1 MHVLK
6 EKMKDSQQQNFE
18 EELKE
23 WKNEMLNDLDII
35 TQGLLIRGDEGKAS
49 VIKFYRALS
58 DKILNRKQ
66 YTRESNAARLK
77 E

>member
-23 WKNEMLNDLDII
+23 WKNEMLNDIDVIS
-35 TQGLLIRGDEGKAS
+35 QGLLIQGDEGKAS
-49 VIKFYRALS
+49 VIKFYRALGY
-58 DKILNRKQ
+58 KILNWKQ
-66 YTRESNAARLK
+66 YTRESNVALLK

>member
-23 WKNEMLNDLDII
+23 WKNEILNDIDVI
-35 TQGLLIRGDEGKAS
+35 TQGLLIQGDDGKAS

-58 DKILNRKQ
+58 DKILNWKQ
-66 YTRESNAARLK
+66 FTRESNAARLK

>member
-18 EELKE
+18 EELNE
-23 WKNEMLNDLDII
+23 WKNEMFNDIDVI
-35 TQGLLIRGDEGKAS
+35 TQGLLIQGDEGRAS

-58 DKILNRKQ
+58 DKILKWKQ
-66 YTRESNAARLK
+66 YTHESNAARLK

>member
-23 WKNEMLNDLDII
+23 WKNEILNDIDVI
-35 TQGLLIRGDEGKAS
+35 TQGLLIQVDDGKAS

-58 DKILNRKQ
+58 DKILNWKQ
-66 YTRESNAARLK
+66 FTRESNAARLK

>member
-23 WKNEMLNDLDII
+23 WKNEMLNDIDVI
-35 TQGLLIRGDEGKAS
+35 TQGLLIQGDEGRAS
-49 VIKFYRALS
+49 VIKFYCALGY
-58 DKILNRKQ
+58 KILNLKQ
-66 YTRESNAARLK
+66 YTRESNVALLK

>member
-18 EELKE
+18 KELKE
-23 WKNEMLNDLDII
+23 WKNEMLNDINVI
-35 TQGLLIRGDEGKAS
+35 TQGLLIQGDYGRAN
-49 VIKFYRALS
+49 VIKFYRALGY
-58 DKILNRKQ
+58 KILNWKE

>member
-6 EKMKDSQQQNFE
+6 EKMKDSQQQDFE
-18 EELKE
+18 EELNE
-23 WKNEMLNDLDII
+23 WKNEMLNDIDVI
-35 TQGLLIRGDEGKAS
+35 TQGLLIQGDEGRVS

-58 DKILNRKQ
+58 DKILNWKQ

>member
-18 EELKE
+18 EELNE
-23 WKNEMLNDLDII
+23 WKNEMLNDIDVI
-35 TQGLLIRGDEGKAS
+35 TQGLLIQGDEGRAS
-49 VIKFYRALS
+49 VIKFYRALGN
-58 DKILNRKQ
+58 KILNWKQ
-66 YTRESNAARLK
+66 YTRESNATRLK

>member
-18 EELKE
+18 EELNE
-23 WKNEMLNDLDII
+23 WKNEMLNDIVVI
-35 TQGLLIRGDEGKAS
+35 TQGLLIQGDEGRAS

-58 DKILNRKQ
+58 YKILKWKQ
-66 YTRESNAARLK
+66 YTR
-77 E
+77 

>member
-18 EELKE
+18 EEL
-23 WKNEMLNDLDII
+23 II
-35 TQGLLIRGDEGKAS
+35 VEKR
-49 VIKFYRALS
+49 
-58 DKILNRKQ
+58 
-66 YTRESNAARLK
+66 NA

>member
-18 EELKE
+18 EEPKE
-23 WKNEMLNDLDII
+23 WKNEMINDIDVI
-35 TQGLLIRGDEGKAS
+35 TQGLLIQGDEGRAS

-58 DKILNRKQ
+58 DKILNWKQ

>member
-18 EELKE
+18 EELNE
-23 WKNEMLNDLDII
+23 WKNEMLNDIDVI
-35 TQGLLIRGDEGKAS
+35 TQGLLIQVDEGRAS

-58 DKILNRKQ
+58 DKILKWKQ

>member
-6 EKMKDSQQQNFE
+6 EKMKDSQQQNFK
-18 EELKE
+18 EELNE
-23 WKNEMLNDLDII
+23 WKNEMLNDIDVI
-35 TQGLLIRGDEGKAS
+35 TQGLLIQVDEGRAS

-58 DKILNRKQ
+58 DKILKWKQ

>member
-18 EELKE
+18 EEL
-23 WKNEMLNDLDII
+23 
-35 TQGLLIRGDEGKAS
+35 IRVEK
-49 VIKFYRALS
+49 R
-58 DKILNRKQ
+58 
-66 YTRESNAARLK
+66 NA

>member
-6 EKMKDSQQQNFE
+6 EKMKDSQQHNFE

-23 WKNEMLNDLDII
+23 WKSEMLNDMDII
-35 TQGLLIRGDEGKAS
+35 TQGLLIQGDEGRAS
-49 VIKFYRALS
+49 VIKFYRSLGN
-58 DKILNRKQ
+58 KILKWKQ
-66 YTRESNAARLK
+66 FTRESNEARLK

>member
-18 EELKE
+18 EELNE
-23 WKNEMLNDLDII
+23 WKNEMLNDIDVIK
-35 TQGLLIRGDEGKAS
+35 QGLLIQGDEGRAS

-58 DKILNRKQ
+58 DKILKWKQ
-66 YTRESNAARLK
+66 YTHESNAARLK

>member
-23 WKNEMLNDLDII
+23 WKNEMLNDIDVI
-35 TQGLLIRGDEGKAS
+35 TQGLLIQGDEGKAS

-58 DKILNRKQ
+58 DKILNWKQ
-66 YTRESNAARLK
+66 YTRESNAARFK

>member
-18 EELKE
+18 EELNE
-23 WKNEMLNDLDII
+23 WKNEMLNDIDVI
-35 TQGLLIRGDEGKAS
+35 TQGLLIQGDEGRAS

-58 DKILNRKQ
+58 DKILNWKQ
-66 YTRESNAARLK
+66 YTRESNVALLK

>member
-18 EELKE
+18 EELNE
-23 WKNEMLNDLDII
+23 WKNELLNDIDVI
-35 TQGLLIRGDEGKAS
+35 TQGLLIQGDEGRAS

-58 DKILNRKQ
+58 DKILKWKQ
-66 YTRESNAARLK
+66 YTREANAARLK

>member
-18 EELKE
+18 EELNE
-23 WKNEMLNDLDII
+23 WKNEMLNDIDVIK
-35 TQGLLIRGDEGKAS
+35 QGLLIQGDEGSAS

-58 DKILNRKQ
+58 DKILKWKQ
-66 YTRESNAARLK
+66 YTRESNAPRLK

>member
-18 EELKE
+18 KELKE
-23 WKNEMLNDLDII
+23 CKNEMLNVIDVI
-35 TQGLLIRGDEGKAS
+35 TQGLLIQGDEGRAS
-49 VIKFYRALS
+49 VINFYRALGY
-58 DKILNRKQ
+58 KILNWKE

>member
-58 DKILNRKQ
+58 DKILNWKQ
-66 YTRESNAARLK
+66 YTRESNAAHLK